1 MLTQH
6 FTPTG
11 FHPLFGALVRDTL
24 ALHYTHL
31 I

>member
-6 FTPTG
+6 STPIG
-11 FHPLFGALVRDTL
+11 FRPLFSALVRDTL
-24 ALHYTHL
+24 ALRYTHL